1 MQSRVV
7 SFRVRPPTRRSRLHC
22 VSTLLACLGFA
33 ACALNTRP
41 GDGLVTDGLTQD
53 RQFAA
58 TPPGGGAGGGRMGG
72 APDGK
77 VMRTCKNAPLF
88 IQHAIPRFVADCV
101 ECHDGTK
108 LKAVFVF
115 DLIDGESTEMTKL
128 AETCNLTLTA
138 NVTYE
143 ERLQSPLFTE
153 VDPARTDLEHDF
165 KYPDAASFAA
175 FRDAVMLWLQTE

>member
-1 MQSRVV
+1 LRA
-7 SFRVRPPTRRSRLHC
+7 C
-22 VSTLLACLGFA
+22 TLLACLGLA

-53 RQFAA
+53 YQFVGGAA
-58 TPPGGGAGGGRMGG
+58 APGGGSGGRMGG

-77 VMRTCKNAPLF
+77 PMRTCKNAPLF

-115 DLIDGESTEMTKL
+115 DLIDGESTDATKL

-153 VDPARTDLEHDF
+153 VDPARIDLEHDF